1 MLIRGA
7 PRRSRGRKGGQA
19 ETRATRRRDASVS
32 ETLASR
38 SRSMTAGE
46 MKLFLYLF
54 FFQCFYFFFLAKKL
68 SEMHRGQAIKWDES
82 KEINADRTPTCK

>member
-7 PRRSRGRKGGQA
+7 PRGSRGRKGGQA

-38 SRSMTAGE
+38 SRSLTAGE
-46 MKLFLYLF
+46 MKLFLYFCF
-54 FFQCFYFFFLAKKL
+54 FSMFLYIFF
-68 SEMHRGQAIKWDES
+68 
-82 KEINADRTPTCK
+82 